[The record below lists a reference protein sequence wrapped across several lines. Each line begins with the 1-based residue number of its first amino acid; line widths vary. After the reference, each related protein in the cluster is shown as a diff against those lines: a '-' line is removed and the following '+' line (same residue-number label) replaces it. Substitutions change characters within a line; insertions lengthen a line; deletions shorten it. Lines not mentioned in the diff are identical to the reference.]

1 MSQSPAAKSPAITRL
16 SAPLDPALLANLHR
30 LNQDHAEALSSL
42 SLASLERLIGGAHLA
57 ATVDDGDGLVI
68 VCDQASDYDSP
79 NFLWFKARYDRFV
92 YVDRIV
98 VSDTRR
104 GEGLARQLYDTVFAA
119 ARADG
124 HSQVVCEV
132 NYDPP
137 NPGSDA
143 FHDRLGFVEVGRA
156 VLADRG
162 KGVRYL
168 RLAL

>member
-1 MSQSPAAKSPAITRL
+1 MPNPPTITRL
-16 SAPLDPALLANLHR
+16 SAPIDPARLAKLHR

-42 SLASLERLIGGAHLA
+42 SPVALERLIGGAYLA
-57 ATVDDGDGLVI
+57 ATVDDGDGLVV
-68 VCDQASDYDSP
+68 VCDQTTDYDSP

-98 VSDTRR
+98 VSDARR

-168 RLAL
+168 RREL